1 MMPVPQSWE
10 SLQYGPS
17 YLINLDARPDRLAAS
32 VKELRDAAFT
42 NVQRFA
48 AIDAQ
53 DTSALEQAWAP
64 YGTPRFAEWDG
75 AIAHV
80 LGKQGCFLSH
90 LAVWQEIID
99 RNLPHSCIFED
110 DVIFHPH
117 WAQLAPTAFAFT
129 PRDYDLLY
137 MGSLC
142 LEMGV
147 GLVRQTPVFGLHA
160 YAITREGALK
170 LRSQLLADPDGVG
183 SIDLMVCRLQ
193 EQTLD
198 RLASQPVSWY
208 VWDGSV
214 FPGQLDHFEP
224 DRQKGDMGL
233 VFQDSRLGSDIHG

>member
-1 MMPVPQSWE
+1 M
-10 SLQYGPS
+10 
-17 YLINLDARPDRLAAS
+17 
-32 VKELRDAAFT
+32 
-42 NVQRFA
+42 
-48 AIDAQ
+48 
-53 DTSALEQAWAP
+53 
-64 YGTPRFAEWDG
+64 
-75 AIAHV
+75 AHV
-80 LGKQGCFLSH
+80 PGKQGCFLSH
-90 LAVWQEIID
+90 LGVWQEIID
-99 RNLPHSCIFED
+99 RDLPHACIFED

-170 LRSQLLADPDGVG
+170 LRAQFLADPAGVG

-198 RLASQPVSWY
+198 QLASQPVSWY
-208 VWDGSV
+208 AWDGTM
-214 FPGQLDHFEP
+214 FPGHLDHFSP